1 MFVIT
6 GCQVMDGDAY
16 SWVVDVVNEK
26 YEANA
31 TMEHAINRWEEDY
44 GENPLETGVDFTITE
59 LEGRVQ
65 R

>member
-16 SWVVDVVNEK
+16 SWVVDVVNRRD
-26 YEANA
+26 EANA
-31 TMEHAINRWEEDY
+31 TMEHAIERWKVDYEED
-44 GENPLETGVDFTITE
+44 PLENGVDFTITE
-59 LEGRVQ
+59 LEGTVQ